1 MKEVEATFNEAEDGV
16 TPVVEGTYPAHI
28 TSFDSREYNGSKV
41 FNMSYT
47 IADEVS
53 KLDIPKLV
61 KDSNGGYIQAYSSNG
76 DPSTVNAGYMSG
88 NMYRIDKGVWLTPN
102 PAQGEGWKNRRYK
115 EFFENLG
122 VKFPK
127 DDSGNTTLGE
137 VEEEDVLGVPCLV
150 ELRETSFTKDDL
162 ELVPTLGV
170 YALFLISA
178 VMGCPCCS
186 CSCSNSSC
194 CKKED

>member
-1 MKEVEATFNEAEDGV
+1 MKEVEATFNESEDGF

-61 KDSNGGYIQAYSSNG
+61 KDSNGGYVQSYSTDG
-76 DPSTVNAGYMSG
+76 APSTVNAGFMSG

-102 PAQGEGWKNRRYK
+102 PAKGEGWKNRRYK

-122 VKFPK
+122 VQFPT

-137 VEEEDVLGVPCLV
+137 IEESDVLGVPCLV
-150 ELRETSFTKDDL
+150 ELRETSFTNSEGKERKAMKVTNVFPWKEGQKLSKD
-162 ELVPTLGV
+162 ELDSEVP
-170 YALFLISA
+170 F
-178 VMGCPCCS
+178 
-186 CSCSNSSC
+186 
-194 CKKED
+194 

>member
-1 MKEVEATFNEAEDGV
+1 MKEVEATFNESEDGF

-61 KDSNGGYIQAYSSNG
+61 KDSNGGYVQSYSTDG
-76 DPSTVNAGYMSG
+76 APSTVNAGFMSG

-102 PAQGEGWKNRRYK
+102 PAKGEGWKNRRYK

-122 VKFPK
+122 VQFPT

-137 VEEEDVLGVPCLV
+137 IEES
-150 ELRETSFTKDDL
+150 SFTNSEGKERKAMKVTNVFPWKEGQKLSKD
-162 ELVPTLGV
+162 ELDSEVP
-170 YALFLISA
+170 F
-178 VMGCPCCS
+178 
-186 CSCSNSSC
+186 
-194 CKKED
+194 